1 MIDLLCDFWLND
13 TPALHGRER
22 ILLYSTLLVLS
33 LLSHYARPPLGDS
46 PLQAPELLAKTNV
59 DLFFERRGL
68 VEFVPHAWL
77 RPGGICGH
85 SSLHVLRVATIFA
98 WLCAILG
105 VFGHTPVVLTAV
117 GFFLL
122 EMFKVSC
129 FGVGHR
135 WYLVVYTLFF
145 LCLADARKTY
155 SVDAY
160 LVSSGVAP
168 HWPFDPSHSHPI
180 LSSGL
185 ATKLGL
191 VATSFTLWSGA
202 LTKARGLKRT
212 RFSTICIYLHTCICP
227 PAPFLIRVVSNN
239 PPTLPLLQHRLSTA
253 ASGGWTARR

>member
-1 MIDLLCDFWLND
+1 MASSSIDALCEFWLND

-22 ILLYSTLLVLS
+22 ILLYSTLLLLS

-46 PLQAPELLAKTNV
+46 PLQAPELFAKTNV
-59 DLFFERRGL
+59 ELFFERRGL
-68 VEFVPHAWL
+68 VEFVPPSWL
-77 RPGGICGH
+77 QPHSGVVSH
-85 SSLHVLRVATIFA
+85 SSLHALRVVTIAA

-122 EMFKVSC
+122 EMIKVSC

-145 LCLADARKTY
+145 LCLADGRKTH
-155 SVDAY
+155 SLDAY
-160 LVSSGVAP
+160 LVSSGIAP
-168 HWPFDPSHSHPI
+168 HWPFDPAHSHPV

-202 LTKARGLKRT
+202 LTKVRA
-212 RFSTICIYLHTCICP
+212 HTLFIANFP
-227 PAPFLIRVVSNN
+227 VLVPMSAPV
-239 PPTLPLLQHRLSTA
+239 
-253 ASGGWTARR
+253 G